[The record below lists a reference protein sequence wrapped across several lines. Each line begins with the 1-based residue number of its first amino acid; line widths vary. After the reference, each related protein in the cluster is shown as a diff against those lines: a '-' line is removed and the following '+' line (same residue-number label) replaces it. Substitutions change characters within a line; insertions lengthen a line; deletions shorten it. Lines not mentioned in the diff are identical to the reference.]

1 MSMSSGTKSFIG
13 EVAGWGVVAVLAALT
28 MAHFDTVKTFAA
40 TALGLDA
47 PRLAAASDAQGK
59 GPAAA
64 AAGDGTVELR
74 AGHNGHFN
82 AEVDVNGRS
91 IDVMV
96 DTGASVVALT
106 YEDAERVGI
115 FPKYS
120 DFTHKVST
128 ANGIARVAPVLLDS
142 VEIGDIQVRDVRGV
156 VAERGKLGRT
166 LLGMSFLSRLEKFE
180 MSAGTLVLK
189 E

>member
-1 MSMSSGTKSFIG
+1 MSMSSGTKSFMG
-13 EVAGWGVVAVLAALT
+13 EVAGWGIVAVLGALM
-28 MAHFDTVKTFAA
+28 MANFETVKSFAA

-47 PRLAAASDAQGK
+47 QQLAQPSGGTDRTHEAVPTA
-59 GPAAA
+59 
-64 AAGDGTVELR
+64 DGSVELK
-74 AGHNGHFN
+74 AGHNGHFLVE
-82 AEVDVNGRS
+82 ADVNGRG

-128 ANGIARVAPVLLDS
+128 ANGIARVAPVMLDS

-156 VAERGKLGRT
+156 VAERGKLGKT
-166 LLGMSFLSRLEKFE
+166 LLGMSFLGRLDKFE